1 MILFVQKKTK
11 KTKKKKNKKKSM
23 KYRTA
28 LNYLTFSAEELAY
41 SWIKISSLEETE
53 SEETSDRFLW
63 LLALSGI

>member
-1 MILFVQKKTK
+1 
-11 KTKKKKNKKKSM
+11 M